1 MGGGTTNVSMDYSYD
16 DTYSSE
22 KNIIY
27 YKLSQTDYNGVTTF
41 FNVISLEKQKS
52 DSYVVKQVNLLGQDV
67 DKNFVGVLIQI
78 WNNGRI
84 TKIIR

>member
-1 MGGGTTNVSMDYSYD
+1 M
-16 DTYSSE
+16 
-22 KNIIY
+22 
-27 YKLSQTDYNGVTTF
+27 
-41 FNVISLEKQKS
+41 ISLEKQKS

-67 DKNFVGVLIQI
+67 DKNFVGVVIQI